1 VYEACSLDPLVH
13 AASSYYTCGGAEAE
27 EEETRGGGVAPR
39 LLLAASASGDAA
51 DATDAACHDWRSSL
65 ALTHAAAAADAS
77 PAAVQQRLGQ
87 CPQAHT

>member
-1 VYEACSLDPLVH
+1 MRPQAP
-13 AASSYYTCGGAEAE
+13 TCGGAEE
-27 EEETRGGGVAPR
+27 EEEEARGGEVTPR
-39 LLLAASASGDAA
+39 LLLALQLLPASASGDAA
-51 DATDAACHDWRSSL
+51 DAACHDWRSSL